1 MTLNYGKQLK
11 RGSTANLEVQKNKK
25 MRKKAQ
31 KTTKTKKSDIKL
43 IANNKDNI
51 ITLNN
56 NNSIKWPHKPNTNI
70 RILLKYFKELL
81 LIGNINISL
90 DVSKIGRRKGNEWIK
105 RGKISL
111 ENNIVNDQ
119 WYVKFYELTTR
130 THARFVSSIIQK
142 LIETNNRGGN
152 NLQWILEQQA
162 PNDFK
167 KLIQENNDSNATQLI
182 LALQNP
188 TEVLKK
194 NKEKNSISQE
204 NKV

>member
-1 MTLNYGKQLK
+1 MILNYGKQLK
-11 RGSTANLEVQKNKK
+11 RGSTANLEVQIKKK
-25 MRKKAQ
+25 MTKKAQ
-31 KTTKTKKSDIKL
+31 KTKKSDIKL
-43 IANNKDNI
+43 IS
-51 ITLNN
+51 NN
-56 NNSIKWPHKPNTNI
+56 NNSITNISNNKIIGHPNKPNTNI

-142 LIETNNRGGN
+142 LIATNNRGGN

-194 NKEKNSISQE
+194 NKEKKSISQE

>member
-25 MRKKAQ
+25 MTKKAQ
-31 KTTKTKKSDIKL
+31 KTTKSNIKL
-43 IANNKDNI
+43 IS
-51 ITLNN
+51 NN
-56 NNSIKWPHKPNTNI
+56 NNSITNINNNKIIGHPNKPNTNI

-194 NKEKNSISQE
+194 NKEKKSISQE